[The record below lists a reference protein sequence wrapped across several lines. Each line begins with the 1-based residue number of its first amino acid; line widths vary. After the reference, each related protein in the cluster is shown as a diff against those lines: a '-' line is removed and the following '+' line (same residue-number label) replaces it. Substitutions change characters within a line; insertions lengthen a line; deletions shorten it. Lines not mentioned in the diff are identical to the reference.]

1 MILNYPIVSRGSDSK
16 LSDYKKLMGMLMSK
30 NDIPQI
36 QKEFVNYINV
46 SCRSLAINNT
56 LEGVMEK
63 GHTIPE
69 YRTGESFIVNFRYNL
84 ISNQLTLVDID
95 SGFLF
100 GRSGVKKIPKALYD
114 VDIILEMNGV
124 ELSDIFRNKG
134 VEEILQNAISDSIIN
149 SKGKIPF
156 PLKDTEDEVDD
167 FIESLY
173 DLSPN
178 IRQSILLQVKENVQ
192 GWNIFKKVSEK
203 LNL

>member
-1 MILNYPIVSRGSDSK
+1 
-16 LSDYKKLMGMLMSK
+16 MGMLMSK

-95 SGFLF
+95 SGFLA

>member
-1 MILNYPIVSRGSDSK
+1 MVITVSRGSDSK

-30 NDIPQI
+30 DDIPQI

-46 SCRSLAINNT
+46 ACHSLVMGNA
-56 LEGVMEK
+56 LVGVMEK
-63 GHTIPE
+63 GHTIQE
-69 YRTGESFIVNFRYNL
+69 YRTGGDFQVKFRYNL

-95 SGFLF
+95 EGFNISRP
-100 GRSGVKKIPKALYD
+100 GSKKTPKALYD
-114 VDIILEMNGV
+114 VDIVLKMNGV
-124 ELSDIFRNKG
+124 EISDIFRNKR
-134 VEEILQNAISDSIIN
+134 VDEILKNAITDTIIN
-149 SKGKIPF
+149 SEGKIPF

-178 IRQSILLQVKENVQ
+178 IRQSILEQVKDNVQ
-192 GWNIFKKVSEK
+192 GWNIFRKVSEK

>member
-1 MILNYPIVSRGSDSK
+1 MVASAKFGSRWEGQNRVIQFLNFPTFDLR
-16 LSDYKKLMGMLMSK
+16 
-30 NDIPQI
+30 
-36 QKEFVNYINV
+36 
-46 SCRSLAINNT
+46 
-56 LEGVMEK
+56 
-63 GHTIPE
+63 HTIPE

-100 GRSGVKKIPKALYD
+100 GRSGVKKIPKVLYD

>member
-1 MILNYPIVSRGSDSK
+1 M
-16 LSDYKKLMGMLMSK
+16 
-30 NDIPQI
+30 
-36 QKEFVNYINV
+36 
-46 SCRSLAINNT
+46 
-56 LEGVMEK
+56 
-63 GHTIPE
+63 
-69 YRTGESFIVNFRYNL
+69 
-84 ISNQLTLVDID
+84 
-95 SGFLF
+95 F

-178 IRQSILLQVKENVQ
+178 IRQSILEQVKENVQ
-192 GWNIFKKVSEK
+192 GWNIFRKVSEK

>member
-1 MILNYPIVSRGSDSK
+1 MVITVSRGSDSK

-178 IRQSILLQVKENVQ
+178 IRQSILEQVKENVQ
-192 GWNIFKKVSEK
+192 GWNIFGKVSEK

>member
-1 MILNYPIVSRGSDSK
+1 
-16 LSDYKKLMGMLMSK
+16 MSK

-46 SCRSLAINNT
+46 SCRSLAMNNT

-69 YRTGESFIVNFRYNL
+69 YRTGESFVVNFRYNL

-95 SGFLF
+95 SGFLAS
-100 GRSGVKKIPKALYD
+100 RSGVKKIPKALYD

-178 IRQSILLQVKENVQ
+178 IRQSILEQVKENVQ
-192 GWNIFKKVSEK
+192 GWNIFRKVSEK
-203 LNL
+203 TKFITEDFSSVFALVIFLVYN

>member
-1 MILNYPIVSRGSDSK
+1 MVIKVSRGSDSK

-178 IRQSILLQVKENVQ
+178 IRQSILEQVKENVQ
-192 GWNIFKKVSEK
+192 GWNIFRKVSEK

>member
-1 MILNYPIVSRGSDSK
+1 MVITVSRGSDSK

-46 SCRSLAINNT
+46 SCRSLAMNNT

-69 YRTGESFIVNFRYNL
+69 YRTGESFVVNFRYNL

-95 SGFLF
+95 SGFLAS
-100 GRSGVKKIPKALYD
+100 RSGVKKIPKALYV

-178 IRQSILLQVKENVQ
+178 IRQSILEQVKENVH
-192 GWNIFKKVSEK
+192 GWNIFRKVSEK

>member
-1 MILNYPIVSRGSDSK
+1 
-16 LSDYKKLMGMLMSK
+16 
-30 NDIPQI
+30 
-36 QKEFVNYINV
+36 
-46 SCRSLAINNT
+46 
-56 LEGVMEK
+56 MEK

-149 SKGKIPF
+149 SNGKIPF

-178 IRQSILLQVKENVQ
+178 IRQSILEQVKENVQ
-192 GWNIFKKVSEK
+192 GWNIFRKVSEK

>member
-1 MILNYPIVSRGSDSK
+1 MVITVSRGSDSK

-95 SGFLF
+95 SGFLA

-134 VEEILQNAISDSIIN
+134 VEE
-149 SKGKIPF
+149 IPF

>member
-1 MILNYPIVSRGSDSK
+1 
-16 LSDYKKLMGMLMSK
+16 MGMLMSK

-46 SCRSLAINNT
+46 SCRSLAINNI

-95 SGFLF
+95 SGFLA

>member
-1 MILNYPIVSRGSDSK
+1 MVSRGSDSK

-178 IRQSILLQVKENVQ
+178 IRQSILEQVKENVQ
-192 GWNIFKKVSEK
+192 GWNIFRKVSEK

>member
-1 MILNYPIVSRGSDSK
+1 MVITVSRGSDSK

-149 SKGKIPF
+149 SKGKIP
-156 PLKDTEDEVDD
+156 
-167 FIESLY
+167 SLY

-178 IRQSILLQVKENVQ
+178 IRQSILEQVKENVQ
-192 GWNIFKKVSEK
+192 GWNIFRKVSEK